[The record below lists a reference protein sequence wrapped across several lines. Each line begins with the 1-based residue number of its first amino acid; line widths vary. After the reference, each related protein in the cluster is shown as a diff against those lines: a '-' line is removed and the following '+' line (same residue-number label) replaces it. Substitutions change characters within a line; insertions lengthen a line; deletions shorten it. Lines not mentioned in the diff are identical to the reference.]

1 MSGQL
6 YFNKEKIN
14 TLIKMENLIMKYSK
28 EIFGADK
35 DKTVEV
41 NWFNGDITKITYED
55 YMQFNNI
62 IEQLIVA
69 HKQNVSKQIEYK
81 NKKRQE
87 NKMYGRSK
95 KEILAH
101 KRAIEKRNRKEM

>member
-1 MSGQL
+1 MGRQV
-6 YFNKEKIN
+6 YFSKEKIN
-14 TLIKMENLIMKYSK
+14 TLTKMENLIMKYST
-28 EIFGADK
+28 EIFGINK
-35 DKTVEV
+35 DKVVEV
-41 NWFNGDITKITYED
+41 GWVNGDITKITYED

-81 NKKRQE
+81 NKKRKID
-87 NKMYGRSK
+87 KMYGRSK

>member
-41 NWFNGDITKITYED
+41 NWFNGDITKITYDD

-69 HKQNVSKQIEYK
+69 HEQNIRKQVEYK

-87 NKMYGRSK
+87 NKMYARSK
-95 KEILAH
+95 KEKEQH
-101 KRAIEKRNRKEM
+101 ERAIAKREGK

>member
-1 MSGQL
+1 MRRQL
-6 YFNKEKIN
+6 YFHKEKIN
-14 TLIKMENLIMKYSK
+14 ILIKMENLIMKYST
-28 EIFGADK
+28 EIFGINK
-35 DKTVEV
+35 DKVVEV
-41 NWFNGDITKITYED
+41 GWFNGDITKITYND

-87 NKMYGRSK
+87 NKM
-95 KEILAH
+95 
-101 KRAIEKRNRKEM
+101 

>member
-1 MSGQL
+1 MGRQL
-6 YFNKEKIN
+6 YFSKEKIN
-14 TLIKMENLIMKYSK
+14 ALIKMENLIMKYST
-28 EIFGADK
+28 EIFGINK
-35 DKTVEV
+35 DKVVEV
-41 NWFNGDITKITYED
+41 GWFNGDITKITYED

-62 IEQLIVA
+62 IEKLIVA
-69 HKQNVSKQIEYK
+69 HKQNVSKQVRYK

-101 KRAIEKRNRKEM
+101 ERAIENRNRKEV

>member
-1 MSGQL
+1 MGRQL

-14 TLIKMENLIMKYSK
+14 TLIKMENLIMKCSK
-28 EIFGADK
+28 EIFGVNK
-35 DKTVEV
+35 DKVVEV
-41 NWFNGDITKITYED
+41 SCFNGDITKITYDD

-81 NKKRQE
+81 NKKR
-87 NKMYGRSK
+87 KIDKLYGSF
-95 KEILAH
+95 
-101 KRAIEKRNRKEM
+101 MC

>member
-1 MSGQL
+1 MARQL

-41 NWFNGDITKITYED
+41 NWFNGDITKITYDD

-69 HKQNVSKQIEYK
+69 HKQNISKQIEYK
-81 NKKRQE
+81 NKKRKI

-95 KEILAH
+95 KEKEQH
-101 KRAIEKRNRKEM
+101 ERAIAKKEVK

>member
-1 MSGQL
+1 MARQL

-28 EIFGADK
+28 EIFGVNK
-35 DKTVEV
+35 DKVVEV
-41 NWFNGDITKITYED
+41 SRFNGDVTKITYED

-69 HKQNVSKQIEYK
+69 HKQNISKQVEYK
-81 NKKRQE
+81 NEKRKI

-101 KRAIEKRNRKEM
+101 KRAIEKRNRKEV

>member
-1 MSGQL
+1 MGRQL

-28 EIFGADK
+28 EIFGVNK
-35 DKTVEV
+35 DKVVEV
-41 NWFNGDITKITYED
+41 SWFNDDITKITYDD

-69 HKQNVSKQIEYK
+69 HKQNISKQIEYK
-81 NKKRQE
+81 NEKRKI

-101 KRAIEKRNRKEM
+101 KKAIEKRNRKEM

>member
-1 MSGQL
+1 MGRQL

-28 EIFGADK
+28 EIFGIDK

-41 NWFNGDITKITYED
+41 NWFNGDITKITYDD

-69 HKQNVSKQIEYK
+69 HKQNISKQVAYK
-81 NKKRQE
+81 NKKRKI
-87 NKMYGRSK
+87 NKMYARSK
-95 KEILAH
+95 KEKEQHEKAIAK
-101 KRAIEKRNRKEM
+101 KRGGLI

>member
-1 MSGQL
+1 MGRQL
-6 YFNKEKIN
+6 YCNKEKIN
-14 TLIKMENLIMKYSK
+14 TLIKMENLIMKCSK
-28 EIFGADK
+28 EIFGVNK
-35 DKTVEV
+35 DKVVEV
-41 NWFNGDITKITYED
+41 SCFNGDITKITYDD

-69 HKQNVSKQIEYK
+69 NEKNIRKQVRYK

-95 KEILAH
+95 KEKEQH
-101 KRAIEKRNRKEM
+101 ERAISKKEVK